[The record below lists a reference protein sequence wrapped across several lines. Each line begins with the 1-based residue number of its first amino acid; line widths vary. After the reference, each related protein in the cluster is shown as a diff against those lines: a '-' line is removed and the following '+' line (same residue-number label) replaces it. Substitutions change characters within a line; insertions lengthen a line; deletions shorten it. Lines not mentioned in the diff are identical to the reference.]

1 MKTSLGIVCVLAVAG
16 FGGDREQGMQH
27 LAAGRFAEAAASFRA
42 AIAADGDDAELQWNL
57 ALANLRAGDLA
68 AAETAAEKYAAMARQ
83 PRVDLHAGLLGAV
96 RYTEAQRT
104 ANDALAALAAASA
117 PPAAAGAAAP
127 ATPPAD
133 PLPQLEAAKKK
144 ATEALDHFVRAAA
157 ARPSVELQ
165 SNTERSLRLVDALAK
180 AIEDLKQQQ
189 KDSQPKESGDPQK
202 DAKAPEKEK
211 EKEKEKPKEP
221 KPRPDE
227 PKPDEPKPDAAKP
240 EEKPEPAKPEEP
252 KPEPEPDPSA
262 PQPEP
267 SEPKPSPESEAKTQ
281 DDKPSQPDASKPP
294 SSSSG
299 GQPEGQ
305 TQPGQAGGAPGEEQ
319 PGRELTVEQ
328 AQRVQDNLNKLDQK
342 RRAMLLRQKSQR
354 PRVERDW

>member
-1 MKTSLGIVCVLAVAG
+1 MKTSLGIVCVLAAAG

-57 ALANLRAGDLA
+57 AFASLRAGDLA
-68 AAETAAEKYAAMARQ
+68 AAETAAEKYAALARQ

-117 PPAAAGAAAP
+117 PPAAAGAVAP
-127 ATPPAD
+127 PTPPAD

-144 ATEALDHFVRAAA
+144 ATEARDHFVRAAA

-165 SNTERSLRLVDALAK
+165 SNTERSLRLIDALAK
-180 AIEDLKQQQ
+180 WIEDLKQQQ

-202 DAKAPEKEK
+202 DAKAPEKDK
-211 EKEKEKPKEP
+211 EKEKQKKP
-221 KPRPDE
+221 E
-227 PKPDEPKPDAAKP
+227 PKPDEPKPDEA
-240 EEKPEPAKPEEP
+240 KPEPAKPEDP
-252 KPEPEPDPSA
+252 KPEPEPDPST

-267 SEPKPSPESEAKTQ
+267 SEPKPSPESEAKTP
-281 DDKPSQPDASKPP
+281 DDTPSQPDASKPP

-299 GQPEGQ
+299 GKPEGQ